1 LGLGTYFFNAQSEGV
16 DMLIITNRKVES
28 DQTGG
33 EAFSSK
39 FSKNDTKLSIADAFN
54 ASADL
59 EAPIWETHKIE
70 KNASDGQIK
79 KRVTEYAKNAA
90 SQGRATLLYV
100 HGNNNDYAKTL
111 ARCHFLSQT
120 YEGSEVIGFS
130 WPSEGFPPDAKD
142 QLGSFDR
149 EIGND
154 DGLSNE
160 SKYRSWFSDK
170 KTYYLQAKKNAAAS
184 AHAFDRCLLLIA
196 EIKNANPNLTFVL
209 GAHSLGNE
217 LLFNT
222 IQLKTSNASL
232 SFFSNV
238 LLLAPAVS
246 AKNQALLLDHLN
258 PGKRVFVT
266 YNKNDWILA
275 ASAVVDGDAK
285 LGIDPTSASAF
296 STNKKVRYVD
306 FEGAAGGA
314 GHRYF
319 LEGES
324 FDMKRKK
331 RFKLAKRFFDRT
343 FAGQYDIQKDE
354 GEKAVYLLGCKPNGK
369 VCYMGP
375 ATGSTL
381 GDSQGA

>member
-1 LGLGTYFFNAQSEGV
+1 
-16 DMLIITNRKVES
+16 MLIITNRKVES

-39 FSKNDTKLSIADAFN
+39 FSKNDTKLTIADAFN

-59 EAPIWETHKIE
+59 EAPIWKTHNIE
-70 KNASDGQIK
+70 KNATDAEVT
-79 KRVTEYAKNAA
+79 KRVTVYAKNAA
-90 SQGRATLLYV
+90 SQGRAILLYI

-111 ARCHFLSQT
+111 TRCHFLSQT
-120 YEGSEVIGFS
+120 YEGIEVIGFS
-130 WPSEGFPPDAKD
+130 WPSEGFPPDEKGH
-142 QLGSFDR
+142 LGSLER
-149 EIGND
+149 EIGDD
-154 DGLSNE
+154 DGLSTE

-184 AHAFDRCLLLIA
+184 AQALDRCLSLIA
-196 EIKNANPNLTFVL
+196 DVKSAHQNLTFVL

-217 LLFNT
+217 LLFKT
-222 IQLKTSNASL
+222 IQLKASNSSL
-232 SFFSNV
+232 SSFTNV

-246 AKNQALLLDHLN
+246 ARDHASMLDQLN
-258 PGKRVFVT
+258 PEKRVFVT
-266 YNKNDWILA
+266 YNRNDWILA
-275 ASAVVDGDAK
+275 ASCVVDGDAK
-285 LGIDPTSASAF
+285 LGVDPKYASAL

-306 FEGAAGGA
+306 FEGAASGA

-343 FAGQYDIQKDE
+343 FAGQDDIQKDE